1 MRRTI
6 RAGGLPIASAVRA
19 WRGRPGA
26 GVAQAKARAR
36 RRGFAALPA
45 EGAPEQR
52 GAGQP
57 FFPLVS
63 KERDLFRVLA
73 QVRQDAFPDT
83 TLRVAG
89 GWVRDRILGRRS
101 NDIDIALD
109 GVDGLEFALHF

>member
-1 MRRTI
+1 MRPTI
-6 RAGGLPIASAVRA
+6 RAGALPIASAARA

-26 GVAQAKARAR
+26 GVAQAKAQARAR

-52 GAGQP
+52 SAGQP

-73 QVRQDAFPDT
+73 QVRQDAFPGT

-89 GWVRDRILGRRS
+89 GWVRDEGCTS
-101 NDIDIALD
+101 
-109 GVDGLEFALHF
+109 